1 MGNVSPPKAGEN
13 QAAAGSAIRSLHHV
27 VFRCFDAEETRKY
40 YEDFL
45 GFEFCAALPSTVDLE
60 GKKAESLQ
68 LLFRMSNGD
77 FFSFYDVPDD
87 LRPEIFEPASPLD
100 AHFAMKVSSEAEWN
114 NWIERL
120 TKAGVKYL
128 GPLDHDFI
136 RSVYFTDPNGV
147 WLEITYQVPD
157 HEKIIAREQS
167 HVKETIK
174 GWTTKTA
181 ERKAKYKKAEAIA

>member
-1 MGNVSPPKAGEN
+1 MTNIASSKRGES
-13 QAAAGSAIRSLHHV
+13 QAEVQPAIHSLHHV
-27 VFRCFDAEETRKY
+27 VFRCFDAEETRRY
-40 YEDFL
+40 YEEFL
-45 GFEFCAALPSTVDLE
+45 GFEFCAAIPSTVDVN
-60 GKKAESLQ
+60 GKKLECLQ
-68 LLFRMSNGD
+68 ILFRMSNGD

-87 LRPEIFEPASPLD
+87 IRPELFEPVSPMD

-114 NWIERL
+114 RWTERL
-120 TKAGVKYL
+120 ADAGIKYL

-157 HEKIIAREQS
+157 HEKIIAREKS
-167 HVKETIK
+167 HAKETIE

-181 ERKAKYKKAEAIA
+181 ERKAKYKKARATA